1 LTANGSLTVA
11 RPGRALGQ
19 ATRRMG
25 DREMGST
32 GSKPPTARVSRV
44 LLLVTVVAALAG
56 GCGNATPTP
65 EGGQSISERRGFDG
79 QRAYGYALDQCEIGP
94 RPSGTEA
101 AWATGDYI
109 MARLEEAG
117 WAVETEE
124 FEYGGVQLRNVVGK
138 LGEGPVV
145 ILGAHYD
152 TRPVADRDAQH
163 ADQPIVGGNDG
174 ASGVAVLLELAAVLA
189 QHPLKNEVWLVF
201 FDGEDRG
208 KLEGWPFSVG
218 ATYMAEHLTVEPDY
232 VIVVDM
238 VGDAQQE
245 LPYEANSDPILRER
259 LWNIAA
265 GLGYEQF
272 VDEVGHP
279 IVDDHLPFL
288 HEGIAAVDII
298 DIDYP
303 YWHTTEDTCDKV
315 SAESLERVGRVLE
328 EFLVGEGRAV
338 L

>member
-1 LTANGSLTVA
+1 MEG
-11 RPGRALGQ
+11 
-19 ATRRMG
+19 AT
-25 DREMGST
+25 
-32 GSKPPTARVSRV
+32 SKMPAARVLSI
-44 LLLVTVVAALAG
+44 LLLVSIVAALAV
-56 GCGNATPTP
+56 GCGSAGPVP
-65 EGGQSISERRGFDG
+65 EGEQNISEPRKFDG
-79 QRAYGYALDQCEIGP
+79 QRAYEYALDQCEIGP

-101 AWATGDYI
+101 GWATGDYI
-109 MARLEEAG
+109 VARLEEAG

-124 FEYGGVQLRNVVGK
+124 FDYGGVQLRNVVGK

-163 ADQPIVGGNDG
+163 ANQPIVGGNDG

-218 ATYMAEHLTVEPDY
+218 AAYMAQHLTVQPDY

-238 VGDAQQE
+238 VGDAQEE
-245 LPYEANSDPILRER
+245 LPYEANSDPTLRAR

-272 VDEVGHP
+272 VAELGHP
-279 IVDDHLPFL
+279 IVDDHVPFL
-288 HEGIAAVDII
+288 QQGIAAVDII
-298 DIDYP
+298 DFDYP
-303 YWHTTEDTCDKV
+303 YWHTIEDTCDKV
-315 SAESLERVGRVLE
+315 SADSLQRVGRVLE
-328 EFLVGEGRAV
+328 EFLVGEE
-338 L
+338 